1 VQKQKQ
7 YSIFGWE
14 LIELKHKHS
23 NAAVNSSM
31 IRRPIRRWFPLF
43 MGPMVCAFII
53 GFVYPFCKG
62 IYLSFCKFKVTS
74 DAHFVGLEN
83 YRRAFQ
89 DASFVH
95 SFWFTA
101 LFAAMVFGLTMLHI
115 PIGAGGYIHVGDAMI
130 YLSGLLLGP
139 WAFLAASI
147 GAAFSDLASGFA
159 TYAIPSAIIKFL
171 IAIPFVALY
180 NKSNKLLTVWTA
192 LCTILSGAITV
203 GGYYVAD
210 LVLYREGA
218 IADIPANA
226 IQAVGSAVVFIVLAL
241 ALDKAGIYKRLKGYL
256 NG

>member
-1 VQKQKQ
+1 MNKTVKKI
-7 YSIFGWE
+7 S
-14 LIELKHKHS
+14 
-23 NAAVNSSM
+23 
-31 IRRPIRRWFPLF
+31 
-43 MGPMVCAFII
+43 
-53 GFVYPFCKG
+53 
-62 IYLSFCKFKVTS
+62 
-74 DAHFVGLEN
+74 
-83 YRRAFQ
+83 
-89 DASFVH
+89 
-95 SFWFTA
+95 FTA

-218 IADIPANA
+218 S
-226 IQAVGSAVVFIVLAL
+226 Q
-241 ALDKAGIYKRLKGYL
+241 IYRPMPFRR
-256 NG
+256 

>member
-1 VQKQKQ
+1 MNKTVKKI
-7 YSIFGWE
+7 S
-14 LIELKHKHS
+14 
-23 NAAVNSSM
+23 
-31 IRRPIRRWFPLF
+31 
-43 MGPMVCAFII
+43 
-53 GFVYPFCKG
+53 
-62 IYLSFCKFKVTS
+62 
-74 DAHFVGLEN
+74 
-83 YRRAFQ
+83 
-89 DASFVH
+89 
-95 SFWFTA
+95 FTA

-147 GAAFSDLASGFA
+147 GAAFSDLASGVA
-159 TYAIPSAIIKFL
+159 PYAIPSAIIKFL

-226 IQAVGSAVVFIVLAL
+226 IQAVGSGVYCTGAGAGQGRNLQKIEGLSQWLILFIAITTVC
-241 ALDKAGIYKRLKGYL
+241 I
-256 NG
+256 

>member
-1 VQKQKQ
+1 MNKTVKKI
-7 YSIFGWE
+7 S
-14 LIELKHKHS
+14 
-23 NAAVNSSM
+23 
-31 IRRPIRRWFPLF
+31 
-43 MGPMVCAFII
+43 
-53 GFVYPFCKG
+53 
-62 IYLSFCKFKVTS
+62 
-74 DAHFVGLEN
+74 
-83 YRRAFQ
+83 
-89 DASFVH
+89 
-95 SFWFTA
+95 FTA

-139 WAFLAASI
+139 WAFLA
-147 GAAFSDLASGFA
+147 DLASGFA

>member
-1 VQKQKQ
+1 MNKTVKKI
-7 YSIFGWE
+7 S
-14 LIELKHKHS
+14 
-23 NAAVNSSM
+23 
-31 IRRPIRRWFPLF
+31 
-43 MGPMVCAFII
+43 
-53 GFVYPFCKG
+53 
-62 IYLSFCKFKVTS
+62 
-74 DAHFVGLEN
+74 
-83 YRRAFQ
+83 
-89 DASFVH
+89 
-95 SFWFTA
+95 FTA
-101 LFAAMVFGLTMLHI
+101 LFAAMVFGLTMLHV

-147 GAAFSDLASGFA
+147 GAAFSDLASGVA

-171 IAIPFVALY
+171 IAIP
-180 NKSNKLLTVWTA
+180 

>member
-1 VQKQKQ
+1 MTKTVKKI
-7 YSIFGWE
+7 S
-14 LIELKHKHS
+14 
-23 NAAVNSSM
+23 
-31 IRRPIRRWFPLF
+31 
-43 MGPMVCAFII
+43 
-53 GFVYPFCKG
+53 
-62 IYLSFCKFKVTS
+62 
-74 DAHFVGLEN
+74 
-83 YRRAFQ
+83 
-89 DASFVH
+89 
-95 SFWFTA
+95 FTA

-147 GAAFSDLASGFA
+147 GAAFSDLASGVA

>member
-1 VQKQKQ
+1 MNKTVKKI
-7 YSIFGWE
+7 S
-14 LIELKHKHS
+14 
-23 NAAVNSSM
+23 
-31 IRRPIRRWFPLF
+31 
-43 MGPMVCAFII
+43 
-53 GFVYPFCKG
+53 
-62 IYLSFCKFKVTS
+62 
-74 DAHFVGLEN
+74 
-83 YRRAFQ
+83 
-89 DASFVH
+89 
-95 SFWFTA
+95 FTA

-203 GGYYVAD
+203 GGYYVAVPGGRHRRYTGQRHSGGRQRSGVYCTGAGAGQGRN
-210 LVLYREGA
+210 LQKIEGLSQWLILFIA
-218 IADIPANA
+218 ITTVCI
-226 IQAVGSAVVFIVLAL
+226 
-241 ALDKAGIYKRLKGYL
+241 
-256 NG
+256 

>member
-1 VQKQKQ
+1 MRKRYKA
-7 YSIFGWE
+7 SLG
-14 LIELKHKHS
+14 L
-23 NAAVNSSM
+23 
-31 IRRPIRRWFPLF
+31 
-43 MGPMVCAFII
+43 
-53 GFVYPFCKG
+53 G
-62 IYLSFCKFKVTS
+62 ISL
-74 DAHFVGLEN
+74 L
-83 YRRAFQ
+83 
-89 DASFVH
+89 
-95 SFWFTA
+95 
-101 LFAAMVFGLTMLHI
+101 
-115 PIGAGGYIHVGDAMI
+115 GAGFSYPYASAGF
-130 YLSGLLLGP
+130 LGGMVHNG
-139 WAFLAASI
+139 FLAASI

-192 LCTILSGAITV
+192 LCTILSGAVTV

>member
-1 VQKQKQ
+1 MNKTVKKI
-7 YSIFGWE
+7 S
-14 LIELKHKHS
+14 
-23 NAAVNSSM
+23 
-31 IRRPIRRWFPLF
+31 
-43 MGPMVCAFII
+43 
-53 GFVYPFCKG
+53 
-62 IYLSFCKFKVTS
+62 
-74 DAHFVGLEN
+74 
-83 YRRAFQ
+83 
-89 DASFVH
+89 
-95 SFWFTA
+95 FTA

-130 YLSGLLLGP
+130 YLNGLLLGP

-147 GAAFSDLASGFA
+147 GAAFSDLASGVA

>member
-1 VQKQKQ
+1 
-7 YSIFGWE
+7 
-14 LIELKHKHS
+14 
-23 NAAVNSSM
+23 
-31 IRRPIRRWFPLF
+31 
-43 MGPMVCAFII
+43 
-53 GFVYPFCKG
+53 
-62 IYLSFCKFKVTS
+62 
-74 DAHFVGLEN
+74 
-83 YRRAFQ
+83 
-89 DASFVH
+89 
-95 SFWFTA
+95 
-101 LFAAMVFGLTMLHI
+101 
-115 PIGAGGYIHVGDAMI
+115 VGDAMI

-147 GAAFSDLASGFA
+147 GAAFSDLASGVA

>member
-1 VQKQKQ
+1 MNKTVKKI
-7 YSIFGWE
+7 S
-14 LIELKHKHS
+14 
-23 NAAVNSSM
+23 
-31 IRRPIRRWFPLF
+31 
-43 MGPMVCAFII
+43 
-53 GFVYPFCKG
+53 
-62 IYLSFCKFKVTS
+62 
-74 DAHFVGLEN
+74 
-83 YRRAFQ
+83 
-89 DASFVH
+89 
-95 SFWFTA
+95 FTA

-147 GAAFSDLASGFA
+147 GAAFSDLASGVA

-180 NKSNKLLTVWTA
+180 NKSNKLLTVW
-192 LCTILSGAITV
+192 TILSGAITV

>member
-1 VQKQKQ
+1 MNKTVKKI
-7 YSIFGWE
+7 S
-14 LIELKHKHS
+14 
-23 NAAVNSSM
+23 
-31 IRRPIRRWFPLF
+31 
-43 MGPMVCAFII
+43 
-53 GFVYPFCKG
+53 
-62 IYLSFCKFKVTS
+62 
-74 DAHFVGLEN
+74 
-83 YRRAFQ
+83 
-89 DASFVH
+89 
-95 SFWFTA
+95 FTA

-147 GAAFSDLASGFA
+147 GAVFSDLASGVA

-180 NKSNKLLTVWTA
+180 NKSNKLLTVW
-192 LCTILSGAITV
+192 
-203 GGYYVAD
+203 
-210 LVLYREGA
+210 